1 MSNCRVEKTIF
12 HNHISEFPFD
22 LVHRDLWGP
31 FSVAT
36 VNGYKYFFNIVDDYS
51 RCTWVYLLKL
61 KAETQ
66 SLLTQFY
73 TMVETQFNMKID
85 NGIKFLM
92 KDFFQNQGCSSSIE
106 LC

>member
-31 FSVAT
+31 FYVAT
-36 VNGYKYFFNIVDDYS
+36 VNGDKYFFTIVDDYF

-61 KAETQ
+61 KAETR

-73 TMVETQFNMKID
+73 TMVETQINKKID
-85 NGIKFLM
+85 NGTKFLM
-92 KDFFQNQGCSSSIE
+92 KDFFQN
-106 LC
+106 